1 METTGGTLLEP
12 TTDEQADVSSPP
24 HPFRTA
30 LVITVIG
37 YAILTALMLGLGLL
51 LTHALDGTV
60 GKWDLHVN
68 EHFARH
74 RTSSENGVTSVATSG
89 VNTLP
94 VVITAAVIV
103 GFLSLL
109 RRWREAA
116 FLTIALFLEITVFL
130 SVTFVVNRPRPP
142 VHRLNSTPATGSFPS
157 GHTAAATVLFL
168 GIAIIVAC
176 FTPNLVARILSA
188 LVAVAIA
195 VTVGFSRVY
204 RGLHFP
210 SDVFSGALLG
220 LACLTVAA
228 LAVRAA
234 SRQAGLRRIALSA
247 PPPSRRHA
255 AEGSGAPTGRV
266 AGGYSG

>member
-1 METTGGTLLEP
+1 MGTTGGTLLEP
-12 TTDEQADVSSPP
+12 TTDERADGSSPP
-24 HPFRTA
+24 HPFRAA
-30 LVITVIG
+30 LVVTVIG
-37 YAILTALMLGLGLL
+37 YVVLAGLMLGIGLL

-60 GKWDLHVN
+60 GKWDLRVS

-74 RTSSENGVTSVATSG
+74 RTSSTSDVTKVATSS

-94 VVITAAVIV
+94 VIIAAAVIV
-103 GFLSLL
+103 GLLSLL

-130 SVTFVVNRPRPP
+130 SVTFVVDRPRPP
-142 VHRLNSTPATGSFPS
+142 VHRLNSTPSTGSFPS

-168 GIAIIVAC
+168 GIALIVAC
-176 FTPNLVARILSA
+176 LTPNMVARILSA

-195 VTVGFSRVY
+195 ATVGFSRVY

-210 SDVFSGALLG
+210 SDVFAGAFLG
-220 LACLTVAA
+220 LACLAIAV

-234 SRQAGLRRIALSA
+234 SRQASLRKTA
-247 PPPSRRHA
+247 
-255 AEGSGAPTGRV
+255 
-266 AGGYSG
+266 

>member
-12 TTDEQADVSSPP
+12 KTDGRADGSTP

-37 YAILTALMLGLGLL
+37 YAILTAVMLGLGLL

-60 GKWDLHVN
+60 GKWDLHMS

-74 RTSSENGVTSVATSG
+74 RTGSQNDVTSIATSSI
-89 VNTLP
+89 NTLP
-94 VVITAAVIV
+94 VIVAAAVIV
-103 GFLSLL
+103 GLLSLL

-130 SVTFVVNRPRPP
+130 SVTFVVDRPRPP
-142 VHRLNSTPATGSFPS
+142 VARMNSTPATGSFPS

-168 GIAIIVAC
+168 GIAILVAC
-176 FTPNLVARILSA
+176 FTPNLVARVLSA
-188 LVAVAIA
+188 LVAVAMA
-195 VTVGFSRVY
+195 ATVGFSRVY

-210 SDVFSGALLG
+210 SDVFSGGLLG
-220 LACLTVAA
+220 LACLAVAA

-234 SRQAGLRRIALSA
+234 SRQAGLRRTALSA
-247 PPPSRRHA
+247 PPPSRRDA
-255 AEGSGAPTGRV
+255 AEGSGAPTDLV
-266 AGGYSG
+266 AGEYSG

>member
-1 METTGGTLLEP
+1 METTSGTLLEP
-12 TTDEQADVSSPP
+12 TTDDPADDSPPP
-24 HPFRTA
+24 HPFRSA

-37 YAILTALMLGLGLL
+37 YVVLTALMLGIGLL

-60 GKWDLHVN
+60 GKWDLRVS

-74 RTSSENGVTSVATSG
+74 RTSSTSDVTKVATSG

-94 VVITAAVIV
+94 VIVVAAVVV
-103 GFLSLL
+103 GFLSLR

-116 FLTIALFLEITVFL
+116 VLTIALFLEITVFL
-130 SVTFVVNRPRPP
+130 SVTFVVDRPRPP

-157 GHTAAATVLFL
+157 GHTAAATVLCL
-168 GIAIIVAC
+168 GIALIIAC
-176 FTPNLVARILSA
+176 LTPNLVARILSA

-195 VTVGFSRVY
+195 VTVAFSRVY

-210 SDVFSGALLG
+210 SDVFAGALLG
-220 LACLTVAA
+220 LACLTVAV

-234 SRQAGLRRIALSA
+234 SRQASLRK
-247 PPPSRRHA
+247 
-255 AEGSGAPTGRV
+255 TV
-266 AGGYSG
+266 

>member
-12 TTDEQADVSSPP
+12 ITDERADDSTPE
-24 HPFRTA
+24 HPFRAA
-30 LVITVIG
+30 LFVTFIG
-37 YAILTALMLGLGLL
+37 YLLLTALMLGLGLL

-60 GKWDLHVN
+60 GKWDLHVS

-74 RTSSENGVTSVATSG
+74 RTSSENDVTSVATSS

-94 VVITAAVIV
+94 VVIAAAVIV
-103 GFLSLL
+103 GFLCLL

-130 SVTFVVNRPRPP
+130 SVTFVVDRPRPP
-142 VHRLNSTPATGSFPS
+142 VARLNSTPATGSFPS
-157 GHTAAATVLFL
+157 GHTAAATVLFV

-176 FTPNLVARILSA
+176 FTRSRVARVLSA

-195 VTVGFSRVY
+195 ATVGFSRVY

-210 SDVFSGALLG
+210 SDVFSGGFLG
-220 LACLTVAA
+220 LACLAVAV
-228 LAVRAA
+228 LAVRAG
-234 SRQAGLRRIALSA
+234 SRAARLRKTA
-247 PPPSRRHA
+247 
-255 AEGSGAPTGRV
+255 
-266 AGGYSG
+266 

>member
-12 TTDEQADVSSPP
+12 TTDERADDSSPP
-24 HPFRTA
+24 HPFRAA
-30 LVITVIG
+30 LVVTIVG
-37 YAILTALMLGLGLL
+37 YLILTAVMFGIGLL

-60 GKWDLHVN
+60 GKWDLHVS
-68 EHFARH
+68 EQFARH
-74 RTSSENGVTSVATSG
+74 RTSSQNDVTKVATSG
-89 VNTLP
+89 LNTLP
-94 VVITAAVIV
+94 VVIAAAVVV
-103 GFLSLL
+103 GFLALL

-130 SVTFVVNRPRPP
+130 SVTFVIDRPRPP
-142 VHRLNSTPATGSFPS
+142 VHRLNATPATGSFPS

-176 FTPNLVARILSA
+176 LTPNLVARVLSA
-188 LVAVAIA
+188 LVAVAMA
-195 VTVGFSRVY
+195 ATVGFSRVY

-234 SRQAGLRRIALSA
+234 SRQAGLRRNALSA
-247 PPPSRRHA
+247 PPASRRHA

-266 AGGYSG
+266 AGEYSG